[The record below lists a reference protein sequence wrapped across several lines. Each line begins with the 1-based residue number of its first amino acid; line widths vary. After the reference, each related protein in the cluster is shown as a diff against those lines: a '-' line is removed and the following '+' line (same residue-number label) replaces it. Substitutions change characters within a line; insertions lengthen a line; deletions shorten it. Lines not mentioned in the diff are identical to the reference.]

1 MTELQA
7 EQIRKMRTQGI
18 GYRAIASVVGLSGII
33 AGRMVWICFC
43 AYKKHSGT
51 DDVRKGVFVLWS
63 RTDTTIYRQTKEV
76 LLR

>member
-7 EQIRKMRTQGI
+7 EQIRKMRTQGV
-18 GYRAIASVVGLSGII
+18 GYRAIA
-33 AGRMVWICFC
+33 C